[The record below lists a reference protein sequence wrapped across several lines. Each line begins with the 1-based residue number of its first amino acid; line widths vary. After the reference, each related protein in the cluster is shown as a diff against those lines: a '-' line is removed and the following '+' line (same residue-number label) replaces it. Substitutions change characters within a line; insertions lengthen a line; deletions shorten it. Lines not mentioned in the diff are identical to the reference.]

1 MKKPIFFLLALLALS
16 FAACDKDDDNSG
28 SNTDKLTNG
37 KWKLSASVAKFTF
50 NGMEQ
55 TVDVYGQL
63 PDCDTDNEIEF
74 KADGTLIS
82 DEADEKCNANDPQQ
96 EVGTWSFNQDETE
109 ITVSGIDDNFTA
121 EIIELTNSK
130 LRVKYD
136 LNQNGI
142 VTTTET
148 TFVKI

>member
-1 MKKPIFFLLALLALS
+1 MKKPIFFLLGLLALS
-16 FAACDKDDDNSG
+16 FVACDKDDDNSG
-28 SNTDKLTNG
+28 SNTDKLTSG

-50 NGMEQ
+50 NGIEQ

-63 PDCDTDNEIEF
+63 QDCETDNELEF

-82 DEADEKCNANDPQQ
+82 DEAAEKCNANDPDQ

-109 ITVSGIDDNFTA
+109 ITVSGIDDSFTA